1 MFYRDTPT
9 HVIPFPF
16 FWDIDPDIAT
26 TAQHTTLA
34 FSVGRRLA
42 HYCLL
47 FRIVHNGKCGALNR
61 GKPGYRKAK
70 RIEKTKSL
78 DGTWNWTWG
87 TKTKNSEQSRAG
99 QGMYCSSG
107 LQELD
112 LPFLLFTFL
121 LSPPWNW
128 SARHWQPDA
137 QGCNAQTQDSTAQ
150 DSTAHITNI
159 YPRIL
164 RTQAS
169 NGLIWWIW
177 NQGRTCHKG
186 GGGWVC
192 TIMCMYVSWRDCITI
207 WRIWIGNW
215 RRVRGRY

>member
-1 MFYRDTPT
+1 MIKPAIMGLLAFLLLSCPILHYVLQRYPDSC
-9 HVIPFPF
+9 HSFSI

-26 TAQHTTLA
+26 TAKHTTLA

-47 FRIVHNGKCGALNR
+47 FRSVHNGKCGALNR

-121 LSPPWNW
+121 LSPP
-128 SARHWQPDA
+128 
-137 QGCNAQTQDSTAQ
+137 
-150 DSTAHITNI
+150 
-159 YPRIL
+159 
-164 RTQAS
+164 
-169 NGLIWWIW
+169 
-177 NQGRTCHKG
+177 
-186 GGGWVC
+186 
-192 TIMCMYVSWRDCITI
+192 
-207 WRIWIGNW
+207 
-215 RRVRGRY
+215 